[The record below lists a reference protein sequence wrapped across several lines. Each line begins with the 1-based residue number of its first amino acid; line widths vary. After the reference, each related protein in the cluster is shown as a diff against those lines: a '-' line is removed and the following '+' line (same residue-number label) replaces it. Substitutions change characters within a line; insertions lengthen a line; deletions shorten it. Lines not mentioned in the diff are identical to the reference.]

1 LRESG
6 GPSGSLSGLPF
17 RIALRELIDV
27 NEHHFVGKRDS
38 DLLSENGSCS
48 RAVANTLPQRYNGTN
63 IRILNLDYNLDLAI
77 YDERGIDIGERRITT
92 GQFIA
97 IESNLSAFFR
107 HMPASSKTACWDIR
121 WTAGPRLRLY
131 VVNISR
137 LTRKPSFR

>member
-17 RIALRELIDV
+17 GLLFEKLDDV

-38 DLLSENGSCS
+38 DLLA
-48 RAVANTLPQRYNGTN
+48 RMVAAESGCKHFAAEIQRTN

-97 IESNLSAFFR
+97 IESNLSAFSATCRVEQDLRVGIF
-107 HMPASSKTACWDIR
+107 D
-121 WTAGPRLRLY
+121 GPQDLAYDFMLFIHIAP
-131 VVNISR
+131 N
-137 LTRKPSFR
+137 T